1 MAGEQNQKKV
11 MVAMSG
17 GVDSSVA
24 AALLSEQGYEVEGV
38 TMCFNIP
45 HTAGRRPSCC
55 GVEGIQ
61 DARAAAKCLSIPHH
75 VLDFSAD
82 IEDLI
87 IQDFIHEYCRGRT
100 PNPCV
105 RCNQYLKFGTL
116 YALVQQLGMDY
127 LATGHYARVERQARA
142 GSFRLRKGTDGN
154 KDQSYFLYGV
164 AKDVL
169 PFILFP
175 LGELTKTAVR
185 ALARRF
191 GLPTSEKPESQDICF
206 VPESGYKAFIQARVG
221 SAAFTPGPFKNPLGE
236 IVGQHQGIA
245 RYTIGQRD
253 KLGIALGV
261 PVYVYRIDPGANTV
275 FVGPEEY
282 LYADGLL
289 AGQMNYL
296 LPVIPERTV
305 EVLARIRYNAP
316 EVRGVLTVLE
326 SGKSRII
333 FDEPQKSVTPG
344 QSVVLYQGDTV
355 LGGGLIESP
364 IRSAPPVLS

>member
-1 MAGEQNQKKV
+1 MAQENKLKKV
-11 MVAMSG
+11 AVAMSG

-24 AALLSEQGYEVEGV
+24 AALMKEQGYEVEGV

-61 DARAAAKCLSIPHH
+61 DARSAARCLAIPHH
-75 VLDFSAD
+75 VLDFSGD

-87 IQDFIHEYCRGRT
+87 IKDFIQEYCRGRT

-105 RCNQYLKFGTL
+105 RCNQHLKFGTL
-116 YALVQQLGMDY
+116 QALVKQLGMDY
-127 LATGHYARVERQARA
+127 LATGHYARIDRDEQTGR
-142 GSFRLRKGTDGN
+142 FRLRKGIDGN
-154 KDQSYFLYGV
+154 KDQSYFLYGL
-164 AKDVL
+164 AEDAL

-175 LGELTKTAVR
+175 LGDLTKTEVR

-206 VPESGYKAFIQARVG
+206 VPASGYKTFIREREGEDAFI
-221 SAAFTPGPFKNPLGE
+221 PGPFKNPQGE
-236 IVGQHQGIA
+236 VIGQHQGIA

-261 PVYVYRIDPGANTV
+261 PVYVYRIAPEENAV
-275 FVGPEEY
+275 YVGPEEY
-282 LYADGLL
+282 LYAEGLQ
-289 AGQMNYL
+289 AGQMKYL

-305 EVLARIRYNAP
+305 EVQARIRYNAP
-316 EVRGVLTVLE
+316 DVKGFLTVLE
-326 SGKSRII
+326 SGTCRLV
-333 FDEPQKSVTPG
+333 FDKPQKSVTPG

-355 LGGGLIESP
+355 LGGGVIETSLRP
-364 IRSAPPVLS
+364 AHPVSS